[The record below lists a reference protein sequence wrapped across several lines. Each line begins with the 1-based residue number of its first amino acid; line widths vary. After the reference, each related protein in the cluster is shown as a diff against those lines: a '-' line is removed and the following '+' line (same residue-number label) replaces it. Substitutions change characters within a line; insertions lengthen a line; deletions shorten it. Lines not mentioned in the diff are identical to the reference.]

1 MPHLLW
7 QSGSLEHLT
16 LGVCIIQL
24 VKDWDRRYQ
33 CLERLQ
39 NTRACYEIIPKQ
51 NGTLIING
59 YLKISFKKIRHI
71 HVQTNQI
78 VQWICTRTVNV
89 FQYKPHC
96 RITLKQS
103 ISSFWK
109 QSTINNIDIT
119 QISTIT
125 TKLIIFQA
133 HQKKAPNNI
142 IISSL
147 SHQYQLIPLNLFI
160 FF

>member
-39 NTRACYEIIPKQ
+39 NTTACHEIIAKQ

-59 YLKISFKKIRHI
+59 YLKISLKKNQAYTCTNKSDCSVDMHTHSKCVSI
-71 HVQTNQI
+71 QTALQNNI
-78 VQWICTRTVNV
+78 KTVN
-89 FQYKPHC
+89 
-96 RITLKQS
+96 IILLE
-103 ISSFWK
+103 
-109 QSTINNIDIT
+109 TINNINIT

-147 SHQYQLIPLNLFI
+147 SH
-160 FF
+160 